1 MINLKT
7 IKPSLTQA
15 SVGCY
20 IKKTTNQVVK
30 EDKLLLAQ
38 VFFSKFCKLNYI
50 ILWFIFVINY
60 YTKSLIFF
68 LFQQHVC
75 FEIEEGY
82 GETDPYV
89 STLFDEIWYVEDVGD
104 CCSRISSKF
113 KTKEDDN
120 DDYGE
125 EVDSFACKRRKTKPG
140 SAHCHLGKIY

>member
-1 MINLKT
+1 ISRMAKRLRSGGQIHAERIVLRPPMSTAIAVMEVGDILDENY
-7 IKPSLTQA
+7 SGEA

-30 EDKLLLAQ
+30 EDKLLLA
-38 VFFSKFCKLNYI
+38 
-50 ILWFIFVINY
+50 
-60 YTKSLIFF
+60 
-68 LFQQHVC
+68 QQHVC